1 MAVGAQSTH
10 LAKAME
16 IITEMATWTLADDPI
31 EEEEDEEYK
40 DPEIRK
46 KTKCTIFLGYTSN
59 MISMGT

>member
-1 MAVGAQSTH
+1 
-10 LAKAME
+10 ME